1 MQNILDGI
9 KNILKKNYNVDT
21 ENLTLESTFRDES
34 IGLDSLTIMDFVV
47 SLEEKFG
54 VTIPDADLEKM
65 NTLGDLV
72 DYIQRKKA

>member
-1 MQNILDGI
+1 MILDGI